1 MHLLPTAGVGISPA
15 MDKIRMG
22 RGARRACLVIGFL
35 LVAGSRLFAGQSN
48 TQAANAAMEQ
58 AFQAAMQAEDQ
69 GDLQKAELLLRKLHA
84 QHPGIFAIDESLG
97 LLYVKQGRF
106 EEAIALLKA
115 AAEEQPDSDAAHAN
129 LGAAY
134 FRLKRNREA
143 LTEFQSAARLNPK
156 NEATQA
162 SLGRLL
168 MEEHRPGQAADAFA
182 AASALNPDNNDLAM
196 DRAQALE
203 EAGRTPEALQ
213 LLSTLPGVEQS
224 PRGQSLLGDAEEKR
238 GAYQKAAEHY
248 ARAAELDPSE
258 ANVWAVG
265 VEFLRHWTFEAA
277 ITEFEAGT
285 QKFPQSTRMKLGL
298 GAAYFGG
305 ARYAPA
311 IPVFS
316 DLLKSDPDNALYAEM
331 LGMACGAVT
340 ESTKEGCKALL
351 AYAEAHPHDAKA
363 STFAASMLLT
373 ETETSDRLALA
384 RKLLDNAVAAAPKFA
399 EAHYQL
405 GVLKQNQGDWAGSV
419 PDLERAIALKPD
431 FSQAHYRVALAYWR
445 VGRKQQGQAEM
456 ELQKKYSQQQKE
468 DTTKRL
474 RQITTFIVDVQ
485 K

>member
-1 MHLLPTAGVGISPA
+1 MIDVPRIGPVVWAACAFAVAFFMVGTQ
-15 MDKIRMG
+15 
-22 RGARRACLVIGFL
+22 V
-35 LVAGSRLFAGQSN
+35 SRCQSD
-48 TQAANAAMEQ
+48 AANESMERTFQEAM
-58 AFQAAMQAEDQ
+58 AAEDH
-69 GDLQKAELLLRKLHA
+69 GDLEKAEALLRNLHA
-84 QHPGIFAIDESLG
+84 QHRGIFAVDESLG
-97 LLYVKQGRF
+97 LLYVKQRRF
-106 EEAIALLKA
+106 EDAIPYLKA
-115 AAEEQPDSDAAHAN
+115 AAAAEQPDSDAAHAN

-134 FRLKRNREA
+134 FQMKRNQEA
-143 LTEFQSAARLNPK
+143 LAEFQIAARLNPK
-156 NEATQA
+156 NAATQE

-168 MEEHRPGQAADAFA
+168 MEEHRPEQAADAFA
-182 AASALNPDNNDLAM
+182 AALALNPENSDLVL

-203 EAGRTPEALQ
+203 AAGRPAEAAG
-213 LLSTLPGVEQS
+213 LLSAMPGAEQS
-224 PRGQSLLGDAEEKR
+224 AAAQSLLGDAEEKL

-248 ARAAELDPSE
+248 ARAADLDPSE

-277 ITEFEAGT
+277 ITEFEVGT
-285 QKFPQSTRMKLGL
+285 QKFPSSTRMKIGL

-311 IPVFS
+311 IPVFAE
-316 DLLKSDPDNALYAEM
+316 LLKSDPDNALYAEM

-340 ESTKEGCKALL
+340 ESTKEGCTALL
-351 AYAEAHPHDAKA
+351 TYAEAHPQDAKA

-373 ETETSDRLALA
+373 ETETVDRTAMA
-384 RKLLDNAVAAAPKFA
+384 RKLLHNAVTAAPKFA

-419 PDLERAIALKPD
+419 SDLETAIQLKPD
-431 FSQAHYRVALAYWR
+431 FSQAHYRLALAYWR

-456 ELQKKYSQQQKE
+456 ELQKKYSQQEKQ
-468 DTTKRL
+468 DTTNRL

>member
-1 MHLLPTAGVGISPA
+1 MIDVLRIGPVVWA
-15 MDKIRMG
+15 
-22 RGARRACLVIGFL
+22 AC
-35 LVAGSRLFAGQSN
+35 AFAGILFMAEAQVLRCQSN
-48 TQAANAAMEQ
+48 AANDMERT
-58 AFQAAMQAEDQ
+58 FQAAMAAEDR
-69 GDLQKAELLLRKLHA
+69 GDMEKAESLLRSLHS
-84 QHPGIFAIDESLG
+84 QHPGIFAVDESLG

-106 EEAIALLKA
+106 NEAIPLLKTA
-115 AAEEQPDSDAAHAN
+115 AGEQSDSDTAHAN

-134 FRLKRNREA
+134 FQMKRNKEA
-143 LTEFQSAARLNPK
+143 LAEFQVAARLNPK
-156 NEATQA
+156 NAATQE

-168 MEEHRPGQAADAFA
+168 MEEHRPAQAADAFA
-182 AASALNPDNNDLAM
+182 AALALNPEKYDLVL

-203 EAGRTPEALQ
+203 DAGRWDEAVAT
-213 LLSTLPGVEQS
+213 LSMMAGVEQS
-224 PRGQSLLGDAEEKR
+224 APAQSLLGDAEEKL

-248 ARAAELDPSE
+248 ARAADLDPSE

-285 QKFPQSTRMKLGL
+285 QKFPASTRMKLGL

-311 IPVFS
+311 IPVFAE
-316 DLLKSDPDNALYAEM
+316 LLKSDPDNALYAEM

-340 ESTKEGCKALL
+340 ESTKEGCKGLL
-351 AYAEAHPHDAKA
+351 AYAQAHPRDAKA

-373 ETETSDRLALA
+373 ETETSERTEMAG
-384 RKLLDNAVAAAPKFA
+384 KLLHNAVAAAPKFA
-399 EAHYQL
+399 EARYQL

-419 PDLERAIALKPD
+419 SDLETAIALKPD
-431 FSQAHYRVALAYWR
+431 FSQAHYRLALAYWR

-456 ELQKKYSQQQKE
+456 ELQKKYSQQEKQ
-468 DTTKRL
+468 DTTNRL